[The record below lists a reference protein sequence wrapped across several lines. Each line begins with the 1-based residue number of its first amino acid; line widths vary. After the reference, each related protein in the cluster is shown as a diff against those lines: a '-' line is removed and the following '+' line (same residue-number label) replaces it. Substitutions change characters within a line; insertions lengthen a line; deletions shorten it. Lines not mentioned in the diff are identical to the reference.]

1 MALSLSPNEAV
12 MTRNLKDIFLGGLL
26 AGGFSLVVWVLIP
39 AAVPVPKSIKVAAL
53 SPDFWPKIIAVGLAI
68 LGLVLIAQGAIRLVW
83 GRAETVRKTEV
94 EAVSTAGRRSV
105 FIRTVGIMFGLLVY
119 YKLVEPLGIVA
130 SSILAIM
137 VFALIYNERRWKV
150 LIPVAVLLPIGL
162 YYFFVKVANIP
173 MPLGLFD

>member
-1 MALSLSPNEAV
+1 MALSLSSNETV

-39 AAVPVPKSIKVAAL
+39 AAVPVPRSIKVAAL

-68 LGLVLIAQGAIRLVW
+68 MGLVLIAQGAIRLVRE
-83 GRAETVRKTEV
+83 RAETIEKAV
-94 EAVSTAGRRSV
+94 EEAASIADRRSV

-119 YKLVEPLGIVA
+119 YKLIEPLGIVV
-130 SSILAIM
+130 SSVLAIM
-137 VFALIYNERRWKV
+137 VFALIYDERRLKI
-150 LIPVAVLLPIGL
+150 LIPTAVLLPIGL